1 MGAKKLALHPCHFAE
16 NSSFIAMDNIF
27 FLFLSMM
34 LFHGLLFII
43 FIVIFV

>member
-1 MGAKKLALHPCHFAE
+1 MGAKKLVLHPCHFAE

-27 FLFLSMM
+27 FLFLPMM

-43 FIVIFV
+43 FVVIFV